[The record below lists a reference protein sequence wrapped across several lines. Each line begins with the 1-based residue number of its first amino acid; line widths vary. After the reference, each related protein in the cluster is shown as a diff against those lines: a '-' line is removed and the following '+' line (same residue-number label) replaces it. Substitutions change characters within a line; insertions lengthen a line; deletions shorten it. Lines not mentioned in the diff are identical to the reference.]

1 MTMLQAHLLCIA
13 VVGVDYCART
23 WRMQWL
29 MQGLGHRLPFM
40 EVFTQTAV
48 GEAASSLTPLR
59 LGGEPARVWAMGRA
73 GVKVTPAIV
82 GIGVEII
89 AMTPVIILIA
99 LVMMVFFAPEWWD
112 EVGPSLSS
120 AAQRGWPWIVA
131 VGIVTALAAWL
142 GYRLAPAGAKAL
154 RREIIAARIY
164 ARRMPRW
171 PFWASVP
178 MTAINVAGRVA
189 ILPILVSTLEDPVSL
204 WASAMGSFTLLYS
217 QLFLPTPSGA
227 GAVELG
233 FLGGAAG
240 DFGEDV
246 APLLLIWRFYTVGIG
261 VLLGGG
267 LAIWRYGGRNVAASV
282 KGRR

>member
-1 MTMLQAHLLCIA
+1 
-13 VVGVDYCART
+13 
-23 WRMQWL
+23 MQWL

-40 EVFTQTAV
+40 ELFTQTAV

-73 GVKVTPAIV
+73 GVKMTPAIV

-89 AMTPVIILIA
+89 AMTPVIIFLA
-99 LVMMVFFAPEWWD
+99 VVVMVLFAPEWWV
-112 EVGPSLSS
+112 EVGPSLVA

-131 VGIVTALAAWL
+131 VALVTMLAAWL
-142 GYRLAPAGAKAL
+142 GHRLAPAGVKAL

-178 MTAINVAGRVA
+178 MTVINVAGRVA
-189 ILPILVSTLEDPVSL
+189 ILPILVSTLPDPISVG
-204 WASAMGSFTLLYS
+204 ASAMGSFTLLYS
-217 QLFLPTPSGA
+217 QLFLPTPTGA

-240 DFGEDV
+240 DLGEQV
-246 APLLLIWRFYTVGIG
+246 TTLLLIWRFYTVGIG
-261 VLLGGG
+261 VLLGGA
-267 LAIWRYGGRNVAASV
+267 LAIWRYGGRTVAASV
-282 KGRR
+282 KGRG